1 MKGNDLRVSLCP
13 TFYFGSMEFLI
24 VKKTERHLIPL
35 SSSQTESHIQSAQS
49 KREQVERLIVIAEAL
64 VRLRFRSF
72 AFFFADHVWC
82 RNTIH
87 VWKRWI

>member
-1 MKGNDLRVSLCP
+1 MSN
-13 TFYFGSMEFLI
+13 FLFRFDGI
-24 VKKTERHLIPL
+24 PHRKKKNRTASHKVLKRNRTLKVLNL
-35 SSSQTESHIQSAQS
+35 SENKLDVQ
-49 KREQVERLIVIAEAL
+49 RLIVIAEAL